1 MQKLHSKRSN
11 KWPMVIFI
19 NNGSEITTLM
29 RYSFKTKSTNTKQSN
44 IYKKRTYFLSL
55 KLQIIRLAQGY

>member
-29 RYSFKTKSTNTKQSN
+29 GYSFKTKSTNTKQSN